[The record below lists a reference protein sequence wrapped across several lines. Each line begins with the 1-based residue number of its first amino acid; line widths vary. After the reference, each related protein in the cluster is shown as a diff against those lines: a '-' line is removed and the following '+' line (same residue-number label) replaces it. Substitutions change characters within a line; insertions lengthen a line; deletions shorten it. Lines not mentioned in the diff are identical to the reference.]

1 MTGKNKAERAQLLNG
16 LSHEIAAGV
25 DHVAQIAAG
34 EMYDNLTS
42 DEMEKV
48 HMTMFQ
54 LELTVSN
61 LVKWVEMKDPARLMN
76 VMGRKDN
83 DKRND

>member
-1 MTGKNKAERAQLLNG
+1 MLNG
-16 LSHEIAAGV
+16 LGHEISAGV
-25 DHVAQIAAG
+25 DHLAQIAAG

-42 DEMEKV
+42 EEMEKI

-61 LVKWVEMKDPARLMN
+61 LVKWVEMKDPARLIN
-76 VMGRKDN
+76 VMEGEDENKD
-83 DKRND
+83 